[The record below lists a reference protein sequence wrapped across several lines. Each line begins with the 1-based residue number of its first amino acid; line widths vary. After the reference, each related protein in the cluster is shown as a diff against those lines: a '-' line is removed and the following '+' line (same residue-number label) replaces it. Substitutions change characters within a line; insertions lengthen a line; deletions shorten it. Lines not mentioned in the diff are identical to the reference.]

1 MKLGIILKGL
11 HEWKKPS
18 LKYPW
23 LLMASHVGLK
33 MIEIRFRYTF
43 LDKRRMLL
51 SANQSKQV
59 ENVRDEFFKKGHEEI
74 GVRK

>member
-1 MKLGIILKGL
+1 
-11 HEWKKPS
+11 
-18 LKYPW
+18 
-23 LLMASHVGLK
+23 MASHVGLK